1 MRYLK
6 QAWLV
11 LALALVFGALLAGV
25 QAKLG
30 PKIEE
35 NKRNETFD
43 QIPGLVGADAAEVS
57 EVRTWST
64 EDGKVAYEAVGDAEQ
79 TLGWVIKGAGK
90 GFADKIEVLIGLD
103 AETQTLTGLF
113 VLDQKETPALGDNIK
128 KPEFCDRFRGK
139 SAAEALAVVKS
150 SPEGNQIQAITG
162 ATVSS
167 DAVCTIVNK
176 AVEQFREHKSELTLE
191 Q

>member
-11 LALALVFGALLAGV
+11 LALALIFGALLAGV

-30 PKIEE
+30 PKIDE

-43 QIPGLVGADAAEVS
+43 QIPGLVGADPAGVS
-57 EVRTWST
+57 VRIWTT
-64 EDGKVAYEAVGDAEQ
+64 ADGKVAYEAVDEAEQ
-79 TLGWVIKGAGK
+79 TLGWVIKGVGQ

-103 AETQTLTGLF
+103 ADAETLTGLF

-128 KPEFCDRFRGK
+128 KPEFCDRFCGK
-139 SAAEALAVVKS
+139 TAGEMVTAVKS
-150 SPEGNQIQAITG
+150 DPEGNQIQAITG

-167 DAVCTIVNK
+167 SAVCTIVNN
-176 AVEQFREHKSELTLE
+176 AVEQFRQHKGELALE

>member
-43 QIPGLVGADAAEVS
+43 QIPGLVGADPAAVS
-57 EVRTWST
+57 VRIWST
-64 EDGKVAYEAVGDAEQ
+64 ADGKVAYEAVDESEQ
-79 TLGWVIKGAGK
+79 TLGWVIKGVGT

-103 AETQTLTGLF
+103 ADAQTITGLF
-113 VLDQKETPALGDNIK
+113 VLDQKETPALGDNITK
-128 KPEFCDRFRGK
+128 ADFRDRFRGK
-139 SAAEALAVVKS
+139 SAVEDVNVVKT

-167 DAVCTIVNK
+167 SAVCTIVNN
-176 AVEQFREHKSELTLE
+176 AVGQFREHRGDLTLE

>member
-25 QAKLG
+25 QVWLG

-35 NKRNETFD
+35 NKRNETFN
-43 QIPGLVGADAAEVS
+43 QIPGLVGAEADGVS
-57 EVRTWST
+57 VRSWST
-64 EDGKVAYEAVGDAEQ
+64 SDGKVAYEAVDESQQ
-79 TLGWVIKGAGK
+79 TLGWVIKGAGQ

-103 AETQTLTGLF
+103 PEAQTITGLF
-113 VLDQKETPALGDNIK
+113 VLDQKETPALGDNITK
-128 KPEFCDRFRGK
+128 ADFRDRFRGK
-139 SAAEALAVVKS
+139 SAGEDVVAAKS
-150 SPEGNQIQAITG
+150 SPEGNEIQAVTG

-167 DAVCTIVNK
+167 AAVCTIVNN
-176 AVEQFREHKSELTLE
+176 AVGQFRQHRGELKLE